1 MAHANRKEYF
11 VIFIILAVLTALEV
25 AVVKMPIPKTPM
37 VVALVILAV
46 TKAAFVALF
55 FMHLRSEKRA
65 LRYTVAVPLL
75 IPPIYAV
82 VLIAESAWRMLPH
95 G

>member
-1 MAHANRKEYF
+1 MAHASRKEYA
-11 VIFIILAVLTALEV
+11 VIFVILAVLTALEV

-37 VVALVILAV
+37 VLALVALAI
-46 TKAAFVALF
+46 TKAACVALF
-55 FMHLRSEKRA
+55 FMHLRTEKRA
-65 LRYTVAVPLL
+65 LRYTVALPLL
-75 IPPIYAV
+75 MPPIYAM